1 MTTLYL
7 DTFSGISGDMCL
19 GLLIDLGLDPAELE
33 TDLRTL
39 PVDGWRLEIGA
50 AQRHGLGGT
59 RVEVICA
66 AHQHHRSWHEID
78 AMLTAAPLPAA
89 IIDTARRIFRRLG
102 EAEAHVHRVPLD
114 GVHFHEV
121 GAVDA
126 IIDIVG
132 SAIGLHRLKIDK
144 VVCAPLPLSQGLTHG
159 SHGALPLPA
168 PATLELL
175 KGAPVRTA
183 GCDRE
188 LVTPTGAALA
198 ATIASFGELPAMV
211 VDRVGY
217 GVGGW
222 DLDDRPNLL
231 RGILG
236 RGEATDGLLHDTVTV
251 IETHIDDS
259 LPEVLGTLLE
269 RLLAAG
275 ALDAA
280 YTPRQMKKNRPGV
293 TLTVLAPPALV
304 DALAKLVLRESSAIG
319 VRLYETRRLKLR
331 REIKTIDT
339 LLGPAE
345 VKLIFEGDELL
356 RVAPEHAAC
365 VALASRSGRP
375 LTEVYRLV
383 TTAAARAC
391 GLDKA

>member
-19 GLLIDLGLDPAELE
+19 GLLVDLGLDPAALE
-33 TDLRTL
+33 NDLRTL
-39 PVDGWRLEIGA
+39 PVGGWHLEVRA
-50 AQRHGLGGT
+50 EQRHGLGGT
-59 RVEVICA
+59 RVEVHCEA
-66 AHQHHRSWHEID
+66 GHHHRGWHGID
-78 AMLTAAPLPAA
+78 AMLAAAPLPAA
-89 IIDTARRIFRRLG
+89 VVARARGIFRRLG
-102 EAEAHVHRVPLD
+102 EAEAHVHRVALEQ
-114 GVHFHEV
+114 VHFHEV

-132 SAIGLHRLKIDK
+132 TAIGLQRLGIEQ
-144 VVCAPLPLSQGLTHG
+144 VTCAPLPLSQGLTRG

-175 KGAPVRTA
+175 RGAPVRDA
-183 GCDRE
+183 GCDVE
-188 LVTPTGAALA
+188 LVTPTGAAIA
-198 ATIASFGELPAMV
+198 ASCGRFGRMPEMTV
-211 VDRVGY
+211 ERIGY

-222 DLDDRPNLL
+222 DLADRPNLL

-236 RGEATDGLLHDTVTV
+236 RSGATVGLEQDQVTV

-269 RLLAAG
+269 RLFEAG

-280 YTPRQMKKNRPGV
+280 FTPRQMKKNRPGT
-293 TLTVLAPPALV
+293 TLTVVAPPALA
-304 DALAKLVLRESSAIG
+304 DSLATLILRESSAIG

-331 REIKTIDT
+331 REIRSVDT
-339 LLGPAE
+339 PLGPAE
-345 VKLIFEGDELL
+345 VKLIFEGGTLL

-365 VALASRSGRP
+365 VTLAKGSGRP
-375 LTEVYRLV
+375 LVEVYRV
-383 TTAAARAC
+383 VTAAAARTF
-391 GLDKA
+391 GLDA

>member
-7 DTFSGISGDMCL
+7 DTFAGISGDMCL
-19 GLLIDLGLDPAELE
+19 GLLVDLGLDPATLE

-39 PVDGWRLEIGA
+39 PVDGWRLEVRSE
-50 AQRHGLGGT
+50 QRHGLGGT
-59 RVEVICA
+59 RIEVHCEA
-66 AHQHHRSWHEID
+66 RHHHRSWRNID
-78 AMLTAAPLPAA
+78 AMLAAAPLPPVV
-89 IIDTARRIFRRLG
+89 IERSRHIFRRLG
-102 EAEAHVHRVPLD
+102 EAEAHVHRVTID
-114 GVHFHEV
+114 KVHFHEV

-126 IIDIVG
+126 IVDIVG
-132 SAIGLHRLKIDK
+132 TASGLHRLGITE
-144 VVCAPLPLSQGLTHG
+144 VICAPLPLSHGLTRG

-175 KGAPVRTA
+175 RGAPVRDA
-183 GCDRE
+183 GSDRE
-188 LVTPTGAALA
+188 LVTPTGAA
-198 ATIASFGELPAMV
+198 IASTVARFGDLPAMTV
-211 VDRVGY
+211 ERIGY

-222 DLDDRPNLL
+222 DLPDRPNLL

-236 RGEATDGLLHDTVTV
+236 RRGATNGLLQDSVTV

-280 YTPRQMKKNRPGV
+280 FTPRQMKKNRPGV
-293 TLTVLAPPALV
+293 TLTVLAPPAL
-304 DALAKLVLRESSAIG
+304 AEHLAGMVLRESSAIG

-331 REIKTIDT
+331 REIRTIDT
-339 LLGPAE
+339 PFGPAE
-345 VKLIFEGDELL
+345 VKLIFDGDALL

-365 VALASRSGRP
+365 VALAGNSGRP
-375 LTEVYRLV
+375 LAEVYRVV
-383 TTAAARAC
+383 TTAAARTF
-391 GLDKA
+391 GLDA

>member
-19 GLLIDLGLDPAELE
+19 GLLVDLGLDPAALE
-33 TDLRTL
+33 SDLQAL
-39 PVDGWRLEIGA
+39 PVTGWRLAVRAE
-50 AQRHGLGGT
+50 QRHGLGGT
-59 RVEVICA
+59 RIEVLVEER
-66 AHQHHRSWHEID
+66 QPHRTWRDID
-78 AMLTAAPLPAA
+78 AMLADSALAEPVRER
-89 IIDTARRIFRRLG
+89 ARRIFRRLG
-102 EAEAHVHRVPLD
+102 EAEARVHRVALEQ
-114 GVHFHEV
+114 VHFHEV

-126 IIDIVG
+126 IVDIVG
-132 SAIGLHRLKIDK
+132 TASGLYRLQIGE

-175 KGAPVRTA
+175 RGAPVKSA
-183 GCDRE
+183 GSDRE
-188 LVTPTGAALA
+188 LVTPTGAA
-198 ATIASFGELPAMV
+198 IAVEIARFGPLPPLTM
-211 VDRVGY
+211 DRIGY

-222 DLDDRPNLL
+222 QLEDRPNLL

-236 RGEATDGLLHDTVTV
+236 RAGTATGLLHDSVTI

-280 YTPRQMKKNRPGV
+280 FTPRQMKKNRPGV
-293 TLTVLAPPALV
+293 TLTVVAPPP
-304 DALAKLVLRESSAIG
+304 LAESLAALVLRESSAIG
-319 VRLYETRRLKLR
+319 VRLHDTRRLKLR
-331 REIKTIDT
+331 REVHTVAT
-339 LLGPAE
+339 RLGPAE
-345 VKLIFEGDELL
+345 VKLIYEGSTLL
-356 RVAPEHAAC
+356 RVAPEHGAC
-365 VALASRSGRP
+365 VALADSSGQP

-383 TTAAARAC
+383 TAAAARAF
-391 GLDKA
+391 GLEP